1 MQNQTP
7 RLQIPCSKELAEYY
21 NLKMTG
27 EQKKLFREIIRKT
40 MSALTKMSTAELKAK
55 IEEESK

>member
-1 MQNQTP
+1 MQNQTTK
-7 RLQIPCSKELAEYY
+7 LQIPCSKELFEYY
-21 NLKMTG
+21 TLKMTG

-55 IEEESK
+55 AEEE

>member
-1 MQNQTP
+1 MQKQTP
-7 RLQIPCSKELAEYY
+7 RLQIPCSKELVDYY

-40 MSALTKMSTAELKAK
+40 MSALTKMSTTELKAK
-55 IEEESK
+55 AEDKCK